1 MPEPDSD
8 GVMGSVSASTRSRGR
23 RAASVHAA
31 TTEISRSPAGTLRSR
46 VLRIHALEMDVVISC
61 FFAIPGVM
69 SASGVTHGIVGAWE
83 YKSVPHRHPLHSPDF
98 SLNGRFRLTTM

>member
-1 MPEPDSD
+1 MPEPDSH
-8 GVMGSVSASTRSRGR
+8 GVMGSVNASTRSRGR
-23 RAASVHAA
+23 RAASVHVAS
-31 TTEISRSPAGTLRSR
+31 TEISRSR
-46 VLRIHALEMDVVISC
+46 VLRSHTLGMDVVISC

-69 SASGVTHGIVGAWE
+69 SASGVTHGIELG